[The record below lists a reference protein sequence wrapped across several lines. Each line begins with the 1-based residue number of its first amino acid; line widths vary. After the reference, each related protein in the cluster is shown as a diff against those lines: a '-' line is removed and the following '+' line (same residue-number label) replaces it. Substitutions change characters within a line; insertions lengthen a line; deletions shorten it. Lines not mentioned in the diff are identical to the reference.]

1 MKKSFLLCEHVYNL
15 FLVKRTNNM
24 DNKEYENRYQGTTR
38 VLKIVGWILLIVGI
52 ICFITG
58 IGSFFASMASFGSEG
73 FEMPK
78 FFFLCFL
85 GGPAIIGGIVCLSLG
100 YRRKMMDYAASQAA
114 PVAKDFT
121 NYMLDETGDS
131 IANIANK
138 ISSKRNEPI
147 EGVTG
152 NKCARCGFINPANA
166 KFCSKCGAPITKICS
181 YCGAENDDGAKYCN
195 SCGKPLY

>member
-1 MKKSFLLCEHVYNL
+1 
-15 FLVKRTNNM
+15 M
-24 DNKEYENRYQGTTR
+24 DNKEYENRYNGTTK
-38 VLKIVGWILLIVGI
+38 VLKVIGWPLLIIGI
-52 ICFITG
+52 ICLIAG
-58 IGSFFASMASFGSEG
+58 MGSFFMTFASFGSG
-73 FEMPK
+73 DIQMPK
-78 FFFLCFL
+78 LFFLCFI
-85 GGPAIIGGIVCLSLG
+85 GGPLMIGGIVCLSLG

-131 IANIANK
+131 IANVVNK
-138 ISSKRNEPI
+138 ISSKKNEPI
-147 EGVTG
+147 EGVTA
-152 NKCARCGFINPANA
+152 NKCARCGFVNSASA